1 MHIAVGAERMH
12 DNNAGEST
20 GLVLEEPRNVV
31 DDSGDDDDDDVEA
44 CPATRDGRAAIVLVT
59 RRDATRRDVTWR
71 DVT

>member
-31 DDSGDDDDDDVEA
+31 DDSGDDDDDDVEP
-44 CPATRDGRAAIVLVT
+44 CTATRDGRAAIVLVT
-59 RRDATRRDVTWR
+59 WRGVARRDATRREVT
-71 DVT
+71 